1 MVSDAR
7 AADALNHGADT
18 PPATAPAYPG
28 FAASAGD
35 WRIAALIFGCSLL
48 LLVISMGRGVQVYDE
63 ALVLVGATRV
73 ADGAIPH
80 RDFYTPYGPAQ
91 FYVLA
96 GLFKL
101 FGPSVLVERA
111 WDSMVRAG
119 IVTVAFL
126 VVRRTAS
133 RRDAWIAAAVI
144 LLWLRAVEN
153 YAYPVFPS
161 LLFALIAVLCVSP
174 IFAGRGSRSLL
185 FAGGFC
191 VGIAV
196 LFRFDSGAYAF
207 AAVTFVLAAYALSK
221 PQPLQ
226 KRIDQV
232 IEILAPCW
240 LGVAVVCV
248 PVALAFAANGVLH
261 DFYFDIIYFPANY
274 YRRMRAWP
282 LPSLFQTLTT
292 PFKMG
297 VYLPFAT
304 WIAALIAVAT
314 VRRPTSASDRQDGW
328 AWIMLLLGALSAL
341 FYFPGLVRAERAHM
355 TLSVVPALMLA
366 AALLPYT
373 KAKLGGTFPLGRIV
387 VILLWLFFVAD
398 LTLLSVVTVGR
409 PVAHN
414 LKWSLRPF
422 QRTDGDDYA
431 GMRSGSC
438 RPTSGLERMV
448 CFEDHFL
455 ARLDAA
461 RYIEANSLREDRIF
475 VGYQRHDRL
484 SVNDIL
490 IYFEC
495 ARRPATKWY
504 QFDPGLQT
512 SEAIQRETVRELQ
525 SVKPRYVLLYPAED
539 FSEPNESSIS
549 TGVTL
554 LDDFIRSNYR
564 ETKKFGIIS
573 VRRINDVHLSD

>member
-1 MVSDAR
+1 
-7 AADALNHGADT
+7 
-18 PPATAPAYPG
+18 
-28 FAASAGD
+28 
-35 WRIAALIFGCSLL
+35 
-48 LLVISMGRGVQVYDE
+48 MGRAVQVYDE

-96 GLFKL
+96 GLFKV

-111 WDSMVRAG
+111 WDSVVRAG
-119 IVTVAFL
+119 IVTVAFF
-126 VVRRTAS
+126 VVRRAAS
-133 RRDAWIAAAVI
+133 RREAWIAAAVI

-185 FAGGFC
+185 FAGGVS

-196 LFRFDSGAYAF
+196 LFRYDAGAYAF

-221 PQPLQ
+221 PLPLQ
-226 KRIDQV
+226 KRIDEF

-248 PVALAFAANGVLH
+248 PVAIAFAANGVLR

-282 LPSLFQTLTT
+282 LPSLFETLTT

-297 VYLPFAT
+297 VYLPVAT

-314 VRRPTSASDRQDGW
+314 VRRPTPASDTEDGRP
-328 AWIMLLLGALSAL
+328 WIMLLLGVLSAL
-341 FYFPGLVRAERAHM
+341 FYFPGGARRTCPYDAFHRPGAYARGRFASLHKIETRR
-355 TLSVVPALMLA
+355 P
-366 AALLPYT
+366 LLPC
-373 KAKLGGTFPLGRIV
+373 GRIV
-387 VILLWLFFVAD
+387 VVLLWLIFVAD
-398 LTLLSVVTVGR
+398 PTLLAIVTEGR
-409 PVAHN
+409 GVAHN
-414 LKWSLRPF
+414 IKWSLRPF
-422 QRTDGDDYA
+422 PRTAGDDYA
-431 GMRSGSC
+431 AMRSGSC
-438 RPTSGLERMV
+438 RPTSGLERMA
-448 CFEDHFL
+448 CFED
-455 ARLDAA
+455 RPPSRVDAI
-461 RYIEANSLREDRIF
+461 RYVEANSLRPEDPIF
-475 VGYQRHDRL
+475 VGSRAPR
-484 SVNDIL
+484 SPKGNNIL
-490 IYFEC
+490 IYFQS

-512 SEAIQRETVRELQ
+512 SEAIQSGNGPRVAVRETALRRALPGRRLLRTKRELDQ
-525 SVKPRYVLLYPAED
+525 AR
-539 FSEPNESSIS
+539 
-549 TGVTL
+549 GVAL
-554 LDDFIRSNYR
+554 LDDFIRANYR
-564 ETKKFGIIS
+564 EATKIRRSYLS
-573 VRRINDVHLSD
+573 VE